1 MKILHISKYY
11 PPYSG
16 GIEDVCYN
24 LVKSLSEEEQKVICF
39 NDVNSDNISCDGKV
53 EIIRIG
59 SIGELAS
66 QPISFSYYHKLKVL
80 LKTYVPDIIHLH
92 LPNPLLCFYVL
103 LLIFL

>member
-39 NDVNSDNISCDGKV
+39 NDVNSDNISC
-53 EIIRIG
+53 
-59 SIGELAS
+59 
-66 QPISFSYYHKLKVL
+66 
-80 LKTYVPDIIHLH
+80 
-92 LPNPLLCFYVL
+92 
-103 LLIFL
+103 